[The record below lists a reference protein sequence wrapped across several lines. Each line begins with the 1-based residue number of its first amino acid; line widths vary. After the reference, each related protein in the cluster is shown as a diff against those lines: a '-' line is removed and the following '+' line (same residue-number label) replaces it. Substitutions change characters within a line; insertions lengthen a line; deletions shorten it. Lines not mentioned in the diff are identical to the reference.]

1 MNTDYEKNI
10 KLNAIGDVDINYHID
25 VGHQLRAEYMGQALV
40 QIKSWLASHLSL
52 QAMKLSA
59 PKWAHH

>member
-25 VGHQLRAEYMGQALV
+25 VGHQLRAEYLAQSIT
-40 QIKSWLASHLSL
+40 QIKSWLSAHLSL
-52 QAMKLSA
+52 HGMRFSGT
-59 PKWAHH
+59 KWAHH